1 MTVSYPL
8 CVFLESRHQRKLPAG
23 HPFCH
28 LVRETVHSAILDL
41 PILHHMAKN
50 TLENPDEVAVKQ
62 RAQEITQHL
71 QNTPPT
77 FSGSDSPMMHSAF
90 IDVRAYSGCHS
101 GKGPKDTRKHIYVQK
116 RLVDNWMKEFTK
128 NMTSS
133 YLLTIFMRLCLIRGL
148 IAVIKLAFAAEEIK
162 VKPHAWGSP
171 FSLENFLLQWNGWLE
186 YERGTLVRRDTLPYR
201 KLCAIVFSDRATTFS
216 YIRIGTSYSTYHD
229 APTEVLERLAS
240 GDWTVLNKTPS
251 QIPYD
256 VFLPHCL
263 RMWDSAI
270 DPKPRKM
277 IESEIK

>member
-8 CVFLESRHQRKLPAG
+8 CVFLESRDQGKLPAG

-28 LVRETVHSAILDL
+28 LVRETVHNATLDL
-41 PILHHMAKN
+41 SILHHMARN

-62 RAQEITQHL
+62 RAQEIIHHL

-77 FSGSDSPMMHSAF
+77 FSGSDSPAMHSTF
-90 IDVRAYSGCHS
+90 IDVRAYSGCHG

-116 RLVDNWMKEFTK
+116 RLVNNWMKESTK
-128 NMTSS
+128 NMSSS

-148 IAVIKLAFAAEEIK
+148 IAVIKLAFASDEIK
-162 VKPHAWGSP
+162 VKPDARGSP
-171 FSLENFLLQWNGWLE
+171 CSLENFLSQWNGWLE
-186 YERGTLVRRDTLPYR
+186 FESGTLGP
-201 KLCAIVFSDRATTFS
+201 IVAED
-216 YIRIGTSYSTYHD
+216 
-229 APTEVLERLAS
+229 LERLAS
-240 GDWTVLNKTPS
+240 GDWTILNKTPS
-251 QIPYD
+251 KIPYN

-270 DPKPRKM
+270 DPKPQKM

>member
-8 CVFLESRHQRKLPAG
+8 CVFLESRDRGKLPAG

-41 PILHHMAKN
+41 PILHHMARN

-62 RAQEITQHL
+62 RAQEIIQHL

-77 FSGSDSPMMHSAF
+77 FSGSDSPVMHSTF
-90 IDVRAYSGCHS
+90 IDVR
-101 GKGPKDTRKHIYVQK
+101 PKDTRKHIYVQK

-128 NMTSS
+128 NTTSS

-148 IAVIKLAFAAEEIK
+148 IAVIKLAFASEEIK
-162 VKPHAWGSP
+162 VKPDARGSP
-171 FSLENFLLQWNGWLE
+171 CSLENFLSQWNGWLE
-186 YERGTLVRRDTLPYR
+186 FERGTLVRRKTLPYR

-216 YIRIGTSYSTYHD
+216 YVRIGTSRYGH
-229 APTEVLERLAS
+229 TEDLERLAS
-240 GDWTVLNKTPS
+240 GDWTVLNTNPC

-277 IESEIK
+277 IESEVK